1 MRKFRGCSASGIMA
15 LTAGI
20 LFLVGVVPARAATT
34 NLSVG
39 AASTGTWVYGFSV
52 ALTEVLNREVPD
64 VKLTV
69 VATPGSIAHYPM
81 IEKGQIQLGTGANFS
96 DYWALNAQEM
106 FKAKHTKTRLML
118 PATVAVTHVFALESS
133 DIKSLSDL
141 NGKRVG
147 MGTSGSPGP
156 IMCREILETLDI
168 KPQLVWSSLDEMLE
182 LFKDGRVSAAFWNS
196 GSPWSGLMD
205 VATVKPVRLLPFSPE
220 ETKKLTQK
228 YQYFAGGVIPKTN
241 YAWLK
246 SDVPTILTF
255 PDWIASV
262 DVPADTVYKL
272 TKAAWEHWPEV
283 VKAVKGA
290 GTVTM
295 EDVVKEGIP
304 IHPGAV
310 RYYEEKGIRIPAHLK

>member
-1 MRKFRGCSASGIMA
+1 MMKLRAGLVSVMMVLLAGMFLCLDSA
-15 LTAGI
+15 
-20 LFLVGVVPARAATT
+20 PARAASV

-52 ALTEVLNREVPD
+52 ALTEILNREVPD

-81 IEKGQIQLGTGANFS
+81 LEKGQIQLGTGANFS
-96 DYWALNAQEM
+96 DYWALNGLEM
-106 FKAKHTKTRLML
+106 FKAKHTKARLML
-118 PATVAVTHVFALESS
+118 PATVAVTHVFTLESS

-156 IMCREILETLDI
+156 IMCNQILQTLDI

-228 YQYFAGGVIPKTN
+228 YQYFAGGVIPRQN

-246 SDVPTILTF
+246 GDVPTILTF
-255 PDWIASV
+255 PDWVASI
-262 DVPADTVYKL
+262 DVPADTIYKL
-272 TKAAWEHWPEV
+272 TKAAWENWGEV
-283 VKAVKGA
+283 SKAVKGA
-290 GTVTM
+290 GAVTM
-295 EDVVKEGIP
+295 GDVVKEGIP

-310 RYYEEKGIRIPAHLK
+310 RYYEEKGIRIPPNLK